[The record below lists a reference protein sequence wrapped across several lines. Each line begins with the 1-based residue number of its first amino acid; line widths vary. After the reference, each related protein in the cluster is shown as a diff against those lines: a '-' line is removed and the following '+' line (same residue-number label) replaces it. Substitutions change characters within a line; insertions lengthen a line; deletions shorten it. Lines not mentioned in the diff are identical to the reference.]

1 MNSMPFVLQS
11 TPLIDWRFFHAKQS
25 GGVFSSSVVRMVPP
39 NPLLPAGLLTKKKLD
54 FSRGLEYYDT
64 DITKI
69 IQTEG
74 SCRAMLTERIEKIRQ
89 NYVNAKPEISCE
101 RAKIWTESHKRT
113 EGLPVCIRRAR
124 AFYDCCVEL
133 GVHIFEGE
141 LVVGAIGEF
150 RKCGILTPEFS
161 WIWVDREMDTFDTRP
176 QDPYHI
182 TEAQRSFLRR
192 EIFPYWK
199 GKSLE
204 EAFLARLPEDTKRI
218 GVDTGILDNDSKWRQ
233 AVGEITPD
241 YQDVLFKKGFGG
253 IIREAQAHLDA
264 LDSADPE
271 SLEKKDFYT
280 SILWTSRG
288 IIAYANRY
296 ADEAERLAGVE
307 ADPVRAA
314 ELRVIAQNC
323 RRVPEHPPE
332 SFYEAIQFLWFVQIG
347 GILSENPLS
356 LNPGRFDQYMDPYYE
371 ADLKRGALTE
381 DFAQELV
388 DALWLKY
395 SEWVWTISSNTAD
408 YFAGYNQFQNLTVG
422 GKKRDGKDGTNP
434 VTFLAMKATEEVKTH
449 QPGLSV
455 RVQADCP
462 KAFMDAV
469 THLVSTGTGFP
480 AIHSDSVGYQ
490 MLINAGY
497 EPEDARD
504 WNNCGCVVPHYR
516 KTGEWTAAVN
526 MNFGSALEYALNEG
540 KSLMTGEDM
549 GLKEKPA
556 GEFTSYEE
564 VEAAFYRQFDNLCRH
579 SILLTLE
586 AQRLHKEMVPR
597 PFLSSCIEHCMECG
611 KDLSQG
617 GAKYNIGPVI
627 TGIGLAV
634 TANSLAAV
642 KQLVFEDK
650 VCSMETLA
658 KALQANWEGY
668 EDLQEKAK
676 ACPKY
681 GNDQDAVDDIAI
693 ALANH
698 FYREIH
704 QYKDLFGSPFLTA
717 FMGIS
722 NYIPMGRVLG
732 ATPDGR
738 KHGDP
743 SSEGVS
749 PYVGTDTS
757 TPLAAMRSSA
767 KLNQEIHSGGTLLNL
782 RLSPELVATKRGQ
795 ANLGAMIQTLFSL
808 GAFHV
813 QFNCISS
820 ETLRDAQAHPEN
832 YKDLLVRVAGYSTQF
847 VNLSKSMQDAIIART
862 EHAL

>member
-1 MNSMPFVLQS
+1 
-11 TPLIDWRFFHAKQS
+11 
-25 GGVFSSSVVRMVPP
+25 
-39 NPLLPAGLLTKKKLD
+39 
-54 FSRGLEYYDT
+54 
-64 DITKI
+64 
-69 IQTEG
+69 
-74 SCRAMLTERIEKIRQ
+74 MLTPRIEAIRQ
-89 NYVNAKPEISCE
+89 NYVNAKPQISTQ
-101 RAKIWTESHKRT
+101 RAKIWTDSHKAT
-113 EGLPVCIRRAR
+113 EGKPVAIRRAQ
-124 AFYDCCVEL
+124 AFYDCCDRLE
-133 GVHIFEGE
+133 VHIFDGE

-161 WIWVDREMDTFDTRP
+161 WLWVDREMDSFATRP
-176 QDPYHI
+176 QDPYI
-182 TEAQRSFLRR
+182 MTDAQRAFVRE

-253 IIREAQAHLDA
+253 IIREAEAHIAA
-264 LDSADPE
+264 LDPTDPRD
-271 SLEKKDFYT
+271 LEKKDFYE
-280 SILWTSRG
+280 SVLLTSRG
-288 IIAYANRY
+288 IIRY
-296 ADEAERLAGVE
+296 ARRYARAAETMAAQE
-307 ADPVRAA
+307 QDPVRAA
-314 ELRVIAQNC
+314 ELRQIAANC
-323 RRVPEHPPE
+323 NTVPENPPK
-332 SFYEAIQFLWFVQIG
+332 SFYEAIQFLWFVQVG

-371 ADLKRGALTE
+371 ADLAKNAITP
-381 DFAQELV
+381 DFAQELI

-395 SEWVWTISSNTAD
+395 SEWVWTISANTAD

-422 GKKRDGKDGTNP
+422 GKTREGGDGTNP
-434 VTFLAMKATEEVKTH
+434 VTFMALKATEEVKSH

-455 RVQADCP
+455 RVHADCP
-462 KAFMDAV
+462 REFLDGV
-469 THLVSTGTGFP
+469 THLESKGTGFP

-490 MLINAGY
+490 MLLNAGY
-497 EPEDARD
+497 EPDDARD

-540 KSLMTGEDM
+540 KSLMTGARM
-549 GLKEKPA
+549 GLEEKPA
-556 GEFTSYEE
+556 RDFVSYEE

-579 SILLTLE
+579 SVILTVE
-586 AQRLHKEMVPR
+586 AQRLHWEMVPR
-597 PFLSSCIEHCMECG
+597 PFLSSCIEHCMETG
-611 KDLSQG
+611 TDLSRG

-642 KQLVFEDK
+642 KKLVFEDK
-650 VCSMETLA
+650 VCDMETLA
-658 KALQANWEGY
+658 KALQADWEGY
-668 EDLQEKAK
+668 EDLREQAK
-676 ACPKY
+676 AVPKY
-681 GNDQDAVDDIAI
+681 GNDDDYVDLIAQK
-693 ALANH
+693 LANH

-704 QYKDLFGSPFLTA
+704 GYTDLFGSPFLTA

-738 KHGDP
+738 KNGEP

-749 PYVGTDTS
+749 PFVGTDTS
-757 TPLAAMRSSA
+757 TPLAAMRSTA
-767 KLNQEIHSGGTLLNL
+767 KLNQEVHSGGTLLNL
-782 RLSPELVATKRGQ
+782 RLNPELVATKRGQ

-862 EHAL
+862 EHAC

>member
-1 MNSMPFVLQS
+1 
-11 TPLIDWRFFHAKQS
+11 
-25 GGVFSSSVVRMVPP
+25 
-39 NPLLPAGLLTKKKLD
+39 
-54 FSRGLEYYDT
+54 
-64 DITKI
+64 
-69 IQTEG
+69 
-74 SCRAMLTERIEKIRQ
+74 MLTDRIEMIRQ
-89 NYVNAKPEISCE
+89 NYVNAKPEISCQ
-101 RAKIWTESHKRT
+101 RAKIWTDSHKET

-124 AFYDCCVEL
+124 AFYDCCDRLE
-133 GVHIFEGE
+133 VHIFPGE

-161 WIWVDREMDTFDTRP
+161 WMWVDREMDTFATRP
-176 QDPYHI
+176 QDPYLM
-182 TEAQRSFLRR
+182 TDEQRDFVRK

-204 EAFLARLPEDTKRI
+204 EAFLARLPEDTRRI

-253 IIREAQAHLDA
+253 IIREAEEHITNLNAVN
-264 LDSADPE
+264 PE
-271 SLEKKDFYT
+271 DLEKKDFYQ
-280 SILWTSRG
+280 SIIWTSKG
-288 IIAYANRY
+288 IIRYANRY
-296 ADEAERLAGVE
+296 ADQAEKLAAAE
-307 ADPVRAA
+307 TDPVRAE
-314 ELRVIAQNC
+314 ELRVIAANC

-332 SFYEAIQFLWFVQIG
+332 SFYEAIQFLWFVQVG

-356 LNPGRFDQYMDPYYE
+356 LNPGRFDQYMDPYFE
-371 ADLKRGALTE
+371 ADLAKGAITQ
-381 DFAQELV
+381 DFAQELLE
-388 DALWLKY
+388 ALWLKY
-395 SEWVWTISSNTAD
+395 SEWVWTISANTAD

-434 VTFLAMKATEEVKTH
+434 VTFMAMKATEEVKTH

-455 RVQADCP
+455 RVHADCP
-462 KAFMDAV
+462 REFLDGV

-490 MLINAGY
+490 MLLNAGY

-504 WNNCGCVVPHYR
+504 WNNCGCVVPHFR

-526 MNFGSALEYALNEG
+526 MNFGSALEYALNG
-540 KSLMTGEDM
+540 GISLMTGELM
-549 GLKEKPA
+549 GLEEKPA
-556 GEFTSYEE
+556 AEFSSFDE
-564 VEAAFYRQFDNLCRH
+564 VLTAFYRQFDNLCRH
-579 SILLTLE
+579 SIILTVE

-597 PFLSSCIEHCMECG
+597 PFLSSCIEHCMESG

-634 TANSLAAV
+634 VANSLAAV
-642 KQLVFEDK
+642 KKLVFEDQ
-650 VCSMETLA
+650 VCTMGTLVQ
-658 KALQANWEGY
+658 ALRANWEGY
-668 EDLQEKAK
+668 EDLQQQAK

-681 GNDQDAVDDIAI
+681 GNDDDYVDDIAI
-693 ALANH
+693 QIANH

-704 QYKDLFGSPFLTA
+704 QYKDIFGSPFLTA

-738 KHGDP
+738 KHGEP

-749 PYVGTDTS
+749 PFVGTDTS
-757 TPLAAMRSSA
+757 TPLAAMRSTA
-767 KLNQEIHSGGTLLNL
+767 KLNQEVHSGGTLLNL
-782 RLSPELVATKRGQ
+782 RLNPELVATKRGQ
-795 ANLGAMIQTLFSL
+795 SNLGAMVQTLFSL

-820 ETLRDAQAHPEN
+820 DTLRDAQAHPEN

-862 EHAL
+862 EHSY

>member
-1 MNSMPFVLQS
+1 M
-11 TPLIDWRFFHAKQS
+11 
-25 GGVFSSSVVRMVPP
+25 
-39 NPLLPAGLLTKKKLD
+39 
-54 FSRGLEYYDT
+54 
-64 DITKI
+64 IT
-69 IQTEG
+69 Q
-74 SCRAMLTERIEKIRQ
+74 RIEAIRQ
-89 NYVNAKPEISCE
+89 NYVNAKPEISCQ
-101 RAKIWTESHKRT
+101 RAKIWTDSHKET
-113 EGLPVCIRRAR
+113 EGLPVAIRRAR
-124 AFYDCCVEL
+124 AFYDCCDRLE
-133 GVHIFEGE
+133 VHIFEGE

-161 WIWVDREMDTFDTRP
+161 WMWVDREMDTFATRP
-176 QDPYHI
+176 QDPYLM
-182 TEAQRSFLRR
+182 TDEQRDFVRR

-204 EAFLARLPEDTKRI
+204 EAFLARLPEDTRRI

-253 IIREAQAHLDA
+253 IIREAEEHIAA
-264 LDSADPE
+264 LDPTNPDD
-271 SLEKKDFYT
+271 LEKKEFYQ

-288 IIAYANRY
+288 IIRYANRY
-296 ADEAERLAGVE
+296 ADEAERLAGQE
-307 ADPVRAA
+307 SDPVRAA
-314 ELRVIAQNC
+314 ELRTIAQNC

-332 SFYEAIQFLWFVQIG
+332 SFYEAIQFLWFVQVG

-371 ADLKRGALTE
+371 ADLAKGAVTE
-381 DFAQELV
+381 DFAQELIE
-388 DALWLKY
+388 ALWLKY

-422 GKKRDGKDGTNP
+422 GKKRDGHDGTNP
-434 VTFLAMKATEEVKTH
+434 VTFMAMKATEEVRTH

-462 KAFMDAV
+462 REFLDAV

-490 MLINAGY
+490 MLLNAGY

-504 WNNCGCVVPHYR
+504 WNNCGCVVPHFR

-526 MNFGSALEYALNEG
+526 MNFGSALEYALNQG
-540 KSLMTGEDM
+540 ASLMTGEQM
-549 GLKEKPA
+549 GLTEKPA
-556 GEFTSYEE
+556 AQFGTFEE
-564 VEAAFYRQFDNLCRH
+564 VMAAFYRQFDNLCRH
-579 SILLTLE
+579 SIILTVE

-597 PFLSSCIEHCMECG
+597 PFLSSCIEHCMESG

-642 KQLVFEDK
+642 KKLVFEDK
-650 VCSMETLA
+650 VCTMETLA
-658 KALQANWEGY
+658 NALRANWEGY
-668 EDLQEKAK
+668 EDLRQKAK
-676 ACPKY
+676 DCPKY
-681 GNDQDAVDDIAI
+681 GNDQDDVDDLAVEI
-693 ALANH
+693 ANH

-704 QYKDLFGSPFLTA
+704 QYKDIFGSPFLTA

-738 KHGDP
+738 KHGEP

-749 PYVGTDTS
+749 PFVGTDTS
-757 TPLAAMRSSA
+757 TPLAAMRSAA
-767 KLNQEIHSGGTLLNL
+767 KLNQEVHSGGTLLNL
-782 RLSPELVATKRGQ
+782 RLNPELVATKRGQ
-795 ANLGAMIQTLFSL
+795 ANLGAMVQTLFSL

-862 EHAL
+862 EHSY

>member
-1 MNSMPFVLQS
+1 
-11 TPLIDWRFFHAKQS
+11 
-25 GGVFSSSVVRMVPP
+25 
-39 NPLLPAGLLTKKKLD
+39 
-54 FSRGLEYYDT
+54 
-64 DITKI
+64 
-69 IQTEG
+69 
-74 SCRAMLTERIEKIRQ
+74 MLTERIEKIRQ
-89 NYVNAKPEISCE
+89 NYVNAKPEISYE
-101 RAKIWTESHKRT
+101 RARIWTESHKRT

-124 AFYDCCVEL
+124 AFYDCCAEL

-161 WIWVDREMDTFDTRP
+161 WIWVDQEMDTFDTRS
-176 QDPYHI
+176 QDPYHM
-182 TEAQRSFLRR
+182 TQAQRDFVRR

-204 EAFLARLPEDTKRI
+204 EAFLARLPEDTKKI

-241 YQDVLFKKGFGG
+241 YQDVLFRKGFGG
-253 IIREAQAHLDA
+253 IIREAQAHIDA
-264 LDSADPE
+264 LDSTDPE
-271 SLEKKDFYT
+271 AMDKKDFYT
-280 SILWTSRG
+280 SILWTSKG
-288 IIAYANRY
+288 IIRYANRY
-296 ADEAERLAGVE
+296 ADEADRLASQE
-307 ADPVRAA
+307 KDPHRAA
-314 ELRVIAQNC
+314 ELRTIAQNC

-332 SFYEAIQFLWFVQIG
+332 SFYEAIQFLWFVQVG

-356 LNPGRFDQYMDPYYE
+356 LNPGRFDQYMAPYYE
-371 ADLKRGALTE
+371 AGLAKGSLTE

-395 SEWVWTISSNTAD
+395 SEWVWTISANTAD

-434 VTFLAMKATEEVKTH
+434 VTFLAMKATEELKTH

-462 KAFMDAV
+462 REFMDAV
-469 THLVSTGTGFP
+469 THLVSSGTGFP

-490 MLINAGY
+490 MLLNAGY
-497 EPEDARD
+497 EPEDAKD
-504 WNNCGCVVPHYR
+504 WNNCGCVVPHFR

-526 MNFGSALEYALNEG
+526 MNFGSALEYALNQG
-540 KSLMTGEDM
+540 KSLMTGVQM
-549 GLKEKPA
+549 GLEEKPA
-556 GEFTSYEE
+556 GEFATYEE

-579 SILLTLE
+579 AIILTLE

-597 PFLSSCIEHCMECG
+597 PFLSSCIEHCMESG

-642 KQLVFEDK
+642 RKLVFQDK
-650 VCSMETLA
+650 VCDMSTLSQ
-658 KALQANWEGY
+658 ALQANWEGY
-668 EDLQEKAK
+668 EDLQAQAK

-681 GNDQDAVDDIAI
+681 GNDLEEVDDIAI

-704 QYKDLFGSPFLTA
+704 QYKDIFGSPFLTA

-738 KHGDP
+738 KHGEP

-767 KLNQEIHSGGTLLNL
+767 KLNQELHSGGTLLNL
-782 RLSPELVATKRGQ
+782 RLNPELVATKRGQ

-820 ETLRDAQAHPEN
+820 QTLRDAQAHPEN

-862 EHAL
+862 EHAF

>member
-1 MNSMPFVLQS
+1 
-11 TPLIDWRFFHAKQS
+11 
-25 GGVFSSSVVRMVPP
+25 MV
-39 NPLLPAGLLTKKKLD
+39 
-54 FSRGLEYYDT
+54 
-64 DITKI
+64 
-69 IQTEG
+69 
-74 SCRAMLTERIEKIRQ
+74 TERIEKIRQ
-89 NYVNAKPEISCE
+89 NYVNSKPEISCE
-101 RAKIWTESHKRT
+101 RAEIWTESHKRT

-124 AFYDCCVEL
+124 AFYDCCDQI
-133 GVHIFEGE
+133 GVHIFDGE
-141 LVVGAIGEF
+141 LVVGATGEF

-161 WIWVDREMDTFDTRP
+161 WMWVDREMDNFATRA
-176 QDPYHI
+176 QDPYI
-182 TEAQRSFLRR
+182 MTGEQRKFVR
-192 EIFPYWK
+192 ENIFPYWK

-204 EAFLARLPEDTKRI
+204 EAFLARLPEDTRHI
-218 GVDTGILDNDSKWRQ
+218 GVDTGVIDSDSKWRQ
-233 AVGEITPD
+233 AVGEVTPD

-253 IIREAQAHLDA
+253 IIREAEAHIAA
-264 LDSADPE
+264 LDLTDPE
-271 SLEKKDFYT
+271 SEDKKDFYE

-288 IIAYANRY
+288 IIRYANRY
-296 ADEAERLAGVE
+296 ADEAEKMAAAE
-307 ADPVRAA
+307 ADPGRAT
-314 ELRVIAQNC
+314 ELRTIAKNC
-323 RRVPEHPPE
+323 RAVPENPPTG
-332 SFYEAIQFLWFVQIG
+332 FYEAIQFLWFVQIG

-356 LNPGRFDQYMDPYYE
+356 LNPGRFDQYMDPYFE
-371 ADLKRGALTE
+371 ADLEKDAITRE
-381 DFAQELV
+381 SAQELI

-395 SEWVWTISSNTAD
+395 SEWVWTISANTAD

-422 GKKRDGKDGTNP
+422 GKRRDGKDGTNP
-434 VTFLAMKATEEVKTH
+434 VTYMALKATEEVKTH

-462 KAFMDAV
+462 REFLDAV
-469 THLVSTGTGFP
+469 THLVSKGTGFP

-504 WNNCGCVVPHYR
+504 WNNCGCVVPHFR

-526 MNFGSALEYALNEG
+526 MNFGSALEYALNQG
-540 KSLMTGEDM
+540 VSLMTGEKM
-549 GLKEKPA
+549 GLDEKPA
-556 GEFTSYEE
+556 GNFASYEE
-564 VEAAFYRQFDNLCRH
+564 IKAAFLRQFDNLCKH
-579 SILLTLE
+579 SIILTVE
-586 AQRLHKEMVPR
+586 AQRLHREMVPR
-597 PFLSSCIEHCMECG
+597 PFLSSCIEHCMDSG
-611 KDLSQG
+611 RDLSQG

-642 KQLVFEDK
+642 KKLVFEDR
-650 VCSMETLA
+650 VCDMATMA

-668 EDLQEKAK
+668 EDLRQKAQD
-676 ACPKY
+676 CPKY
-681 GNDQDAVDDIAI
+681 GNDNDYVDDIAI
-693 ALANH
+693 ELSNH
-698 FYREIH
+698 FYEEIH
-704 QYKDLFGSPFLTA
+704 QYKDIFGSPFLTA

-738 KHGDP
+738 KNGDP

-749 PYVGTDTS
+749 PYVGTDKS

-767 KLNQEIHSGGTLLNL
+767 KVNQEMHSGGTLLNL
-782 RLSPELVATKRGQ
+782 RLNPELVATKRGQ

-820 ETLRDAQAHPEN
+820 DTLRKAQAHPED
-832 YKDLLVRVAGYSTQF
+832 YRDLLVRVAGYSTQF
-847 VNLSKSMQDAIIART
+847 VNLSRSMQDAIIART

>member
-1 MNSMPFVLQS
+1 M
-11 TPLIDWRFFHAKQS
+11 
-25 GGVFSSSVVRMVPP
+25 
-39 NPLLPAGLLTKKKLD
+39 
-54 FSRGLEYYDT
+54 
-64 DITKI
+64 IT
-69 IQTEG
+69 Q
-74 SCRAMLTERIEKIRQ
+74 RIEAIRQ
-89 NYVNAKPEISCE
+89 NYVNAKPEISCQ
-101 RAKIWTESHKRT
+101 RAKIWTDSHRET
-113 EGLPVCIRRAR
+113 EGLPVAIRRAR
-124 AFYDCCVEL
+124 AFYDCCDRLE
-133 GVHIFEGE
+133 VHIFEGE

-161 WIWVDREMDTFDTRP
+161 WMWVDREMDTFATRP
-176 QDPYHI
+176 QDPYLM
-182 TEAQRSFLRR
+182 TDEQRDFVRR

-204 EAFLARLPEDTKRI
+204 EAFLARLPEDTRRI

-253 IIREAQAHLDA
+253 IIREAEEHIAA
-264 LDSADPE
+264 LDPTNPAD
-271 SLEKKDFYT
+271 LEKKEFYQ

-288 IIAYANRY
+288 IIRYANRY
-296 ADEAERLAGVE
+296 ADEAERLAGQE
-307 ADPVRAA
+307 SDPVRAA
-314 ELRVIAQNC
+314 ELRTIAQNC

-332 SFYEAIQFLWFVQIG
+332 SFYEAIQFLWFVQVG

-371 ADLKRGALTE
+371 ADLAKGAVTE
-381 DFAQELV
+381 DFAQELIE
-388 DALWLKY
+388 ALWLKY

-422 GKKRDGKDGTNP
+422 GKKRDGHDGTNP
-434 VTFLAMKATEEVKTH
+434 VTFMAMKATEEVRTH

-462 KAFMDAV
+462 REFLDAV

-490 MLINAGY
+490 MLLNAGY

-504 WNNCGCVVPHYR
+504 WNNCGCVVPHFR

-526 MNFGSALEYALNEG
+526 MNFGSALEYALNQG
-540 KSLMTGEDM
+540 ASLMTGEQM
-549 GLKEKPA
+549 GLTEKPA
-556 GEFTSYEE
+556 AQFGTFEE
-564 VEAAFYRQFDNLCRH
+564 VMAAFYRQFDNLCRH
-579 SILLTLE
+579 SIILTVE

-597 PFLSSCIEHCMECG
+597 PFLSSCIEHCMESG

-642 KQLVFEDK
+642 KKLVFEDK
-650 VCSMETLA
+650 VCTMETLA
-658 KALQANWEGY
+658 NALRANWEGY
-668 EDLQEKAK
+668 EDLRQKAK
-676 ACPKY
+676 DCPKY
-681 GNDQDAVDDIAI
+681 GNDQDDVDDLAVEI
-693 ALANH
+693 ANH

-704 QYKDLFGSPFLTA
+704 QYKDIFGSPFLTA

-738 KHGDP
+738 KHGEP

-749 PYVGTDTS
+749 PFVGTDTS
-757 TPLAAMRSSA
+757 APLAAMRSAA
-767 KLNQEIHSGGTLLNL
+767 KLNQEVHSGGTLLNL
-782 RLSPELVATKRGQ
+782 RLNPELVATKRGQ
-795 ANLGAMIQTLFSL
+795 ANLGAMVQTLFSL

-862 EHAL
+862 EHSY

>member
-1 MNSMPFVLQS
+1 
-11 TPLIDWRFFHAKQS
+11 
-25 GGVFSSSVVRMVPP
+25 
-39 NPLLPAGLLTKKKLD
+39 
-54 FSRGLEYYDT
+54 
-64 DITKI
+64 
-69 IQTEG
+69 
-74 SCRAMLTERIEKIRQ
+74 MLTPRIEAIRQ
-89 NYVNAKPEISCE
+89 NYVNAKPQISTQ
-101 RAKIWTESHKRT
+101 RAKIWTESHKAT
-113 EGLPVCIRRAR
+113 EGKPVAIRRAQ
-124 AFYDCCVEL
+124 AFYDCCDRLE
-133 GVHIFEGE
+133 VHIFDGE

-161 WIWVDREMDTFDTRP
+161 WLWVDREMDTFATRP
-176 QDPYHI
+176 QDPYLM
-182 TEAQRSFLRR
+182 TDEQRAFVRK

-204 EAFLARLPEDTKRI
+204 EAFLARLPEDTRKI

-253 IIREAQAHLDA
+253 IIREAQDHISKLDPT
-264 LDSADPE
+264 DPKD
-271 SLEKKDFYT
+271 LEKKDFYESVLLT
-280 SILWTSRG
+280 SKG
-288 IIAYANRY
+288 IIRYANRY
-296 ADEAERLAGVE
+296 AEAADKMAETE
-307 ADPVRAA
+307 KDPVRAA
-314 ELRVIAQNC
+314 ELRQIAANC
-323 RRVPEHPPE
+323 RRVPENPPE
-332 SFYEAIQFLWFVQIG
+332 SFYEAIQFLWFVQVG

-371 ADLKRGALTE
+371 ADLKASAITP

-395 SEWVWTISSNTAD
+395 SEWVWTISANTAD

-422 GKKRDGKDGTNP
+422 GKTREGRDGTNP
-434 VTFLAMKATEEVKTH
+434 VTFMALKATEEVKSH

-455 RVQADCP
+455 RVHADCP
-462 KAFMDAV
+462 KEFLDGV
-469 THLVSTGTGFP
+469 THLVSKGTGFP

-497 EPEDARD
+497 EPDDARD

-540 KSLMTGEDM
+540 RSLMTGEKM
-549 GLKEKPA
+549 GLDEKPA
-556 GEFTSYEE
+556 GTFASYDE
-564 VEAAFYRQFDNLCRH
+564 VEDAFYKQFDNLCRH
-579 SILLTLE
+579 AIILTVE
-586 AQRLHKEMVPR
+586 AQRLHVEMVPR
-597 PFLSSCIEHCMECG
+597 PFLSSCIEHCMESG
-611 KDLSQG
+611 TDLSRG

-634 TANSLAAV
+634 VANSLAAV
-642 KQLVFEDK
+642 KKLVFEDK
-650 VCSMETLA
+650 VCDMATLA
-658 KALQANWEGY
+658 KALQADWAGY
-668 EDLQEKAK
+668 EDLREQAK
-676 ACPKY
+676 AAPKY
-681 GNDQDAVDDIAI
+681 GNDDDYVDSIAQK
-693 ALANH
+693 LANH
-698 FYREIH
+698 FYHEIH
-704 QYKDLFGSPFLTA
+704 QYKDIFGSPFLTA

-738 KHGDP
+738 KGGEP

-749 PYVGTDTS
+749 PFVGTDTS
-757 TPLAAMRSSA
+757 TPLAAMRSTA
-767 KLNQEIHSGGTLLNL
+767 KLNQEVHSGGTLLNL
-782 RLSPELVATKRGQ
+782 RLNPELVATKRGQ
-795 ANLGAMIQTLFSL
+795 ANLGAMVQTLFSL

-820 ETLRDAQAHPEN
+820 DTLRDAQAHPEN

-862 EHAL
+862 EHAC